1 MGRIA
6 VIEERGQGGDALD
19 GGAKKLAGGVIG
31 PANKAAFLQEQRRP
45 ARFFQDKVGLSSH
58 QQEQYPSF
66 LFISIKIESG
76 AESRGQRELNR
87 QERKKRDHFHHYFF
101 IFFLPLFTFSSLY

>member
-1 MGRIA
+1 MDRIA

-19 GGAKKLAGGVIG
+19 GGAEKLAGGVIG

-58 QQEQYPSF
+58 RQEQYPSF
-66 LFISIKIESG
+66 LFISIKIERG
-76 AESRGQRELNR
+76 AERRGQRELNR
-87 QERKKRDHFHHYFF
+87 QERKKCDFLGNFFYF
-101 IFFLPLFTFSSLY
+101 LQPLFTFIHLY